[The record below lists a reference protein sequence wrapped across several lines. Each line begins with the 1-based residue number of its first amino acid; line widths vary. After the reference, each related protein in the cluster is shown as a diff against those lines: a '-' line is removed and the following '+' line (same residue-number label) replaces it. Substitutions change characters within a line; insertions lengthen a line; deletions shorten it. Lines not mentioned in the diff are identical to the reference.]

1 MEKCFRNCYIRRLL
15 LLAAMAVYFSLAFY
29 LMRKT
34 GIGCIFLYLWKI
46 PCPGCGMTRAILAL
60 LRLDFAAAFSWN
72 PLIYAMPY
80 VFCYVFFPMDGKI
93 HRRILAIVGIAALI
107 NWLYRVLILWI

>member
-46 PCPGCGMTRAILAL
+46 PCHGCGMTRAILAL

-72 PLIYAMPY
+72 TLIYAMPY
-80 VFCYVFFPMDGKI
+80 VFCYVFFPIDRKI
-93 HRRILAIVGIAALI
+93 HRRILTIIGIAALI